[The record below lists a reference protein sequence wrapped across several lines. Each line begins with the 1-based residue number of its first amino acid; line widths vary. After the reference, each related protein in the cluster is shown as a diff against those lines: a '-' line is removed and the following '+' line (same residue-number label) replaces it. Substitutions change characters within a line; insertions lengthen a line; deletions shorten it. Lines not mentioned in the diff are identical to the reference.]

1 MEIKLRRN
9 AQIFIID
16 IEGDMDLYQAYK
28 LKELVAKMIQKNI
41 VFYVINLEKVDYIDS
56 SGVGALLY
64 VHSALKKQKM
74 KLLIANVHGSVK
86 DVINLTQLMDYFNI
100 TKDVNTAIQEL
111 KPLIT

>member
-1 MEIKLRRN
+1 
-9 AQIFIID
+9 
-16 IEGDMDLYQAYK
+16 
-28 LKELVAKMIQKNI
+28 MIQKNI

-56 SGVGALLY
+56 SGVGALLH

-74 KLLIANVHGSVK
+74 KHLIANVHGSVK